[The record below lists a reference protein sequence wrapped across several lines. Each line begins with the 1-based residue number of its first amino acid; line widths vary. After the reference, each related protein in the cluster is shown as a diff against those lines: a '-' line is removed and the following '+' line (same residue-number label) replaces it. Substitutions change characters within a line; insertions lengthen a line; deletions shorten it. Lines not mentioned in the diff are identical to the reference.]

1 MVCLIFPHT
10 NIDRSPKHTGGIQ
23 SLRSSCLCTVIINRC
38 NRYMSPLGFSFQSNM
53 LSYTNINTSRGYLS
67 WGSTMN
73 QGYEHSNLLYFNI
86 IKEDRKVSTS
96 ILISLSL
103 SLSPNIHK
111 WLISTSKY
119 IFKPS
124 SNTLMDF
131 IIVDLWITTLI
142 FDIYFI
148 SFDIWFDLHKN
159 INIHQIIPNV
169 ILHRC

>member
-10 NIDRSPKHTGGIQ
+10 NIHRSPKHTDGIK
-23 SLRSSCLCTVIINRC
+23 SLICSCLCTVILNRC
-38 NRYMSPLGFSFQSNM
+38 NKYMSPLGFSFPRTSYSTPTLILLEPGVWAQQSFILQYYQRRQKSLNF
-53 LSYTNINTSRGYLS
+53 
-67 WGSTMN
+67 
-73 QGYEHSNLLYFNI
+73 HFN
-86 IKEDRKVSTS
+86 
-96 ILISLSL
+96 LSL
-103 SLSPNIHK
+103 SLSPYIHK